1 MRFGGDS
8 RRSGGTRFSVRRRLG
23 GPFVA
28 GSALAALLGAGAVAA
43 AAQGPPLPRVHLI
56 GTGGTIS
63 GGAGGPLDADA
74 LRAALPG
81 LSGIAAVTTEDFA
94 RIGSS
99 RMHPELQFRLAQRVG
114 AVFAG
119 DPDLSGVVVTHG
131 TDSLEE
137 TAFLLDV
144 VLPAG
149 RPVVFAAA
157 QRPPRHADSDGPRN
171 LLDAIR
177 VAASDRFRDLGALV
191 VLNGQ
196 IHAAREVAKT
206 HSIAL
211 HAFASETTGPLG
223 AVDEGELL
231 LFHEPRRRIFLEVPA
246 IEPRVELVRL
256 TAGGGA
262 GAIRGAAAAG
272 ARGIVVEVFGRGNLP
287 PEADEAVDA
296 ALAAG
301 AAVVFTT
308 RTGGG
313 RVVLPEAAR
322 ERGIVAGGDL
332 DGIKARMLLAAALGA
347 ELSREEI
354 GAAFRRLAGRA
365 P

>member
-1 MRFGGDS
+1 MRFRGP
-8 RRSGGTRFSVRRRLG
+8 FRRRG
-23 GPFVA
+23 GGWPSLPFA
-28 GSALAALLGAGAVAA
+28 AALSAAALLGAGPGTAA
-43 AAQGPPLPRVHLI
+43 APGQPLPRVHLI

-63 GGAGGPLDADA
+63 GGASGPLDADA

-81 LSGIAAVTTEDFA
+81 LSGIAEVTTEDFA

-99 RMHPELQFRLAQRVG
+99 RMHPELQFQLAQRVE
-114 AVFAG
+114 AVFAARPG
-119 DPDLSGVVVTHG
+119 LSGIVITHG

-157 QRPPRHADSDGPRN
+157 QRPPRHPDSDGPRN
-171 LLDAIR
+171 LLDALR
-177 VAASDRFRDLGALV
+177 VAASGRFRGLGVLV

-196 IHAAREVAKT
+196 IHAAREVEKT

-211 HAFASETTGPLG
+211 HAFASKATGPVG

-246 IEPRVELVRL
+246 VEPSVELVRL

-262 GAIRGAAAAG
+262 RTIRSAAAAG

-296 ALAAG
+296 ALATG
-301 AAVVFTT
+301 ATVVFTT

-313 RVVLPEAAR
+313 RVVLDDAAR

-332 DGIKARMLLAAALGA
+332 DGLKARMLLTAALGA
-347 ELSREEI
+347 GLPRDEI
-354 GAAFRRLAGRA
+354 AAAFRRLTGQA